1 MRKWVI
7 FVGLVCGALNGGNA
21 NARLPDSLALSVP
34 AEIGFT
40 LDRLWSSMDSRV
52 EAVWDSLQPE
62 MEKQRTLAFAQPG
75 PADSNWPEHGIDMG
89 DLPARAPGGDRQRV
103 VSGKR
108 GAVSV
113 VPV

>member
-52 EAVWDSLQPE
+52 EAVWDSLQPDMRSE
-62 MEKQRTLAFAQPG
+62 EHTSELQSLMRNSYAVFCLHKQTSNGTRTQTTNLKA
-75 PADSNWPEHGIDMG
+75 
-89 DLPARAPGGDRQRV
+89 
-103 VSGKR
+103 
-108 GAVSV
+108 
-113 VPV
+113 